1 MHIRCVGIDPS
12 NAYLD
17 FWQRIYALQKGVSPC
32 SVYGHTKPS
41 RIVYM
46 LSMHVYIEY
55 MVILILCNS
64 TIITY

>member
-1 MHIRCVGIDPS
+1 MCISLDLGCIWPNEVYIDE
-12 NAYLD
+12 
-17 FWQRIYALQKGVSPC
+17 
-32 SVYGHTKPS
+32 VYGHTKPS